1 MINVLLVEDDDL
13 DVMNMQ
19 RAFKKNN
26 IKNPLYVARN
36 GIEALQMLH
45 GTSTTQFPQD
55 NRLIL
60 LDMNMP
66 KMGGIE
72 FLHALRDDP
81 ALKPIPVIML
91 TSSNE
96 EKDRLAA
103 YNLNVAG
110 YLIKSSEFPAF
121 VEMMAK
127 VNDYWS
133 VCQMI

>member
-19 RAFKKNN
+19 RAFKKNS
-26 IKNPLYVARN
+26 IDSPLYIARN
-36 GIEALQMLH
+36 GAEALSMLH
-45 GTSTTQFPQD
+45 GTSPTEFPPD

-81 ALKPIPVIML
+81 KLKPIPVIML
-91 TSSNE
+91 TSANE

-110 YLIKSSEFPAF
+110 YLIKSAEFPAF

-133 VCQMI
+133 LCQMV